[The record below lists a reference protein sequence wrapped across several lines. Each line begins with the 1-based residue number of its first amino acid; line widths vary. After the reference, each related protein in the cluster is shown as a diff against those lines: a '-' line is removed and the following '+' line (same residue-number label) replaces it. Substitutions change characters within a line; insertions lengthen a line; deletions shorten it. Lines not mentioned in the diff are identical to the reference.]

1 MGGYLCPRGFDRG
14 LFPRCGFAALYC
26 GKSASYRH
34 HLHQKQPDQIAKE
47 LGLSAIQRL
56 FIIDSLSMR
65 TAAKTTGLLS
75 PEALEIMPG
84 IMPKILRELSSE
96 LETPLI
102 AGGLITQK
110 EDVISALN
118 AGALGV
124 STTNPTCGRSER
136 KPIHMNPMIEP
147 SARLWARQQQKP
159 RSCPP
164 APGAAFYA
172 SNFQAKH
179 FPSRKLTTARA
190 FISQYAWMQ
199 CSIRWRTR
207 SARQLSIFF
216 CL

>member
-1 MGGYLCPRGFDRG
+1 MDMEQKLYDKLARSPVIAAVKDTNA
-14 LFPRCGFAALYC
+14 LEAALASPSEIIFLLC
-26 GKSASYRH
+26 GNIFNLQEIVERANRCYVHVDLIEGFSRDAVSLRYIAEKVHPTGIISTKSS
-34 HLHQKQPDQIAKE
+34 QIKIAKE

-124 STTNPTCGRSER
+124 STTNPNVWT
-136 KPIHMNPMIEP
+136 
-147 SARLWARQQQKP
+147 L
-159 RSCPP
+159 
-164 APGAAFYA
+164 
-172 SNFQAKH
+172 
-179 FPSRKLTTARA
+179 
-190 FISQYAWMQ
+190 
-199 CSIRWRTR
+199 
-207 SARQLSIFF
+207 
-216 CL
+216 

>member
-1 MGGYLCPRGFDRG
+1 MHPTGIIST
-14 LFPRCGFAALYC
+14 
-26 GKSASYRH
+26 KSS
-34 HLHQKQPDQIAKE
+34 QIKIAKE

-124 STTNPTCGRSER
+124 STTNPNVWT
-136 KPIHMNPMIEP
+136 
-147 SARLWARQQQKP
+147 L
-159 RSCPP
+159 
-164 APGAAFYA
+164 
-172 SNFQAKH
+172 
-179 FPSRKLTTARA
+179 
-190 FISQYAWMQ
+190 
-199 CSIRWRTR
+199 
-207 SARQLSIFF
+207 
-216 CL
+216 

>member
-1 MGGYLCPRGFDRG
+1 MDMEQKLYDKLARSPVIAAVKDTNALEAALASPSEIIFLLCGNIFNLQEIVERAN
-14 LFPRCGFAALYC
+14 RCGKDIYVHVDLIEGFSRDAVSLRYIAEKVHPT
-26 GKSASYRH
+26 GIISTKSS
-34 HLHQKQPDQIAKE
+34 QIKIAKE

-84 IMPKILRELSSE
+84 IMPKILRELSIE

-124 STTNPTCGRSER
+124 STTNPNVWT
-136 KPIHMNPMIEP
+136 
-147 SARLWARQQQKP
+147 L
-159 RSCPP
+159 
-164 APGAAFYA
+164 
-172 SNFQAKH
+172 
-179 FPSRKLTTARA
+179 
-190 FISQYAWMQ
+190 
-199 CSIRWRTR
+199 
-207 SARQLSIFF
+207 
-216 CL
+216 

>member
-1 MGGYLCPRGFDRG
+1 MDMEQKLYDKLARSPVIAAVKDTNALEAALASPSEIIFLLCGNIFNLQEIVERAN
-14 LFPRCGFAALYC
+14 RCGKDIYVHVDLIEGFSRDAVSLRYIAEKVHPT
-26 GKSASYRH
+26 GIISTKSS
-34 HLHQKQPDQIAKE
+34 QIKIAKE

-65 TAAKTTGLLS
+65 TS

-124 STTNPTCGRSER
+124 STTNPNVWT
-136 KPIHMNPMIEP
+136 
-147 SARLWARQQQKP
+147 L
-159 RSCPP
+159 
-164 APGAAFYA
+164 
-172 SNFQAKH
+172 
-179 FPSRKLTTARA
+179 
-190 FISQYAWMQ
+190 
-199 CSIRWRTR
+199 
-207 SARQLSIFF
+207 
-216 CL
+216 

>member
-1 MGGYLCPRGFDRG
+1 MDMEQKLYDKLARSPVIAAVKDTNALEAALACPSEIIFLLCGNIFNLQETVERTN
-14 LFPRCGFAALYC
+14 RCGKDIYVHVDLIEGFSRDAVSLRYIAERVHPT
-26 GKSASYRH
+26 GIISTKSS
-34 HLHQKQPDQIAKE
+34 QIKIAKE

-102 AGGLITQK
+102 AGGLITEK

-124 STTNPTCGRSER
+124 STTNPSVWT
-136 KPIHMNPMIEP
+136 
-147 SARLWARQQQKP
+147 L
-159 RSCPP
+159 
-164 APGAAFYA
+164 
-172 SNFQAKH
+172 
-179 FPSRKLTTARA
+179 
-190 FISQYAWMQ
+190 
-199 CSIRWRTR
+199 
-207 SARQLSIFF
+207 
-216 CL
+216 